1 MILSYN
7 MNTYGN
13 TNSDNVK
20 IAANEGGHDTV
31 QCSQVRGDIDK
42 ILEQEATRN
51 NKETWSKLDKTTK
64 ISKLIHYAN
73 KIGTEKEFSKE
84 DNDILS
90 NYLIASLERKRLL
103 SVKDVIYDNV
113 NGEIK
118 NIPSL
123 IFSSTTTRKY
133 TLKRLEKR
141 TSTLKSL
148 GQGKGKKKVGKID
161 MVRN

>member
-1 MILSYN
+1 

-13 TNSDNVK
+13 NGGDNAK
-20 IAANEGGHDTV
+20 SAAHPDT
-31 QCSQVRGDIDK
+31 QITTQVSHARSDIDK
-42 ILEQEATRN
+42 ILDQEATRN

-64 ISKLIHYAN
+64 INKLVGYAN
-73 KIGTEKEFSKE
+73 KIGTEKKFSI
-84 DNDILS
+84 DDIDILVK
-90 NYLIASLERKRLL
+90 YLIASLERRRLM
-103 SVKDVIYDNV
+103 SVKDVVYDNIV
-113 NGEIK
+113 GEIK

-123 IFSSTTTRKY
+123 VFSSSSSRKY

-148 GQGKGKKKVGKID
+148 GRGTGTGKNKIGKID